1 VGGAAPSRPRR
12 DPRDP
17 HAVTTVND
25 TLWTL
30 VRWSVPLA
38 VAAVIAAGALGPA
51 RLDGEVRRRVEA
63 RLAAE
68 WPGLVVTVQ
77 SAAVTDGQGI
87 VVRGVSVVDPALPEQ
102 WRQMVWI
109 EELRLICGTSLTELA
124 GGAPRI
130 TAVHLRRPV
139 VHAVSRGG
147 QWNVARL
154 FRRRPGSVAL
164 VPVTVEEATLLLDGV
179 GNSSR
184 FTLRHVVADVT
195 PRPDGTARLRAS
207 CAGDVFERGAVEG
220 QIAPATDAFTLNGRI
235 DGLDVGPRLLTL
247 MPVPPGATTG
257 ADWVAGV
264 RGRVALEWLA
274 SGLLSAPGSAAVAVT
289 GRLDGGRFD
298 HPAIPFPLSAAVA
311 SFTADRA
318 GLVVQQLEAHSGA
331 TLVRGSGRLAGW
343 SAAADFDLVVEAD
356 RLTVGRQWEGL
367 LPESWASQWCKLLP
381 SGEID
386 LRAQLVRRAGR
397 IEPQVSIRC
406 RNASLT
412 HYRFPY
418 RIDRTVGTVI
428 LDGQSVSIHLTGQ
441 AGGHPVHVQ
450 GSFRSEATG
459 TVGLLEVRGDAMRI
473 DDALLAALPARSSA
487 IVRAL
492 QAEGT
497 FDFVFQHERSPSLPA
512 GQANRLGIRLVDCSL
527 RYAGFPYP
535 LSRVTGHVRMDDGH
549 WTIRD
554 VSGVNDTGTVRCS
567 GQLLPLADGDGD
579 LTLRLAGSGVV
590 LERELRDALPRGV
603 QAVWD
608 DLDPRGNAEFTA
620 TVRHR
625 VKSRQTSVTLDA
637 RPEGDT
643 VSIEPAWFPYRLERL
658 QGRLSWEN
666 GWLRFDDVRGSHART
681 NVAAAGTCRF
691 TPDGGWHVSFQRLS
705 ADRFRAD
712 QDLLQA
718 MPAGLRTAIN
728 AVRPRGLLSLDGTLD
743 LYSTAAGADGRPGPA
758 AASWDMRFDV
768 EQGAVDVGVPLEH
781 VHGGLRLVG
790 QSDGRRWQATGEV
803 AIDSAQWRGHQ
814 ITELTGPLC
823 ADADGVRF
831 GAAVP
836 TAAAPRRLTAR
847 VAGGTLAVDG
857 TVAAAAGGGF
867 SVNLALTE
875 ADLERLAAEATG
887 PAAGGAP
894 PYRGRVHAV
903 AELTGSRAGPHSLM
917 GRGQVRLRDADIYE
931 LPVMVALLKVLQV
944 KLPDRTAF
952 GSSVVDFRVEGPHA
966 YLDSIELAGDAISLV
981 GNGEIDFDSRIHL
994 TLRSIMGDSEAH
1006 LPAMKRVLGGASGQF
1021 MLVHVDGTLTQPD
1034 VTTEAFPTL
1043 TAALQQLQSRQPSRT
1058 AAAGQGTVR

>member
-1 VGGAAPSRPRR
+1 M
-12 DPRDP
+12 
-17 HAVTTVND
+17 TTVND

-38 VAAVIAAGALGPA
+38 VAAVIAVGALGPA
-51 RLDGEVRRRVEA
+51 RLDGEVRRRVEE
-63 RLAAE
+63 RLAAT

-77 SAAVTDGQGI
+77 AAAVTDGRGI
-87 VVRGVSVVDPALPEQ
+87 VVRGVSVVDPTLPQQ
-102 WRQMVWI
+102 WRQLVWV
-109 EELRLICGTSLTELA
+109 EELRLSCGTSLAELA
-124 GGAPRI
+124 RGTPRI

-139 VHAVSRGG
+139 VHAVCRGG
-147 QWNVARL
+147 EWSVARL
-154 FRRRPGSVAL
+154 LRRQAGGMAL
-164 VPVTVEEATLLLDGV
+164 VPVTVEDATLLLDGV
-179 GNSSR
+179 GNASR
-184 FTLRHVVADVT
+184 FTLRQVVGDLA
-195 PRPDGTARLRAS
+195 PRPDGTARVRAS
-207 CAGDVFERGAVEG
+207 CAGDVFERGGIEME
-220 QIAPATDAFTLNGRI
+220 IAPATDAFSLSGRI
-235 DGLDVGPRLLTL
+235 DGLDVGPRLMALL
-247 MPVPPGATTG
+247 PVPPGATAG
-257 ADWVAGV
+257 ADWMAGV
-264 RGRVALEWLA
+264 RGRVGFDWRA
-274 SGLLSAPGSAAVAVT
+274 SGTLSAPGSAAVAVT
-289 GRLDGGRFD
+289 GQLDGGRFE
-298 HPAIPFPLSAAVA
+298 HPAIPFPLSGAVA
-311 SFTADRA
+311 TFTADRA
-318 GLVVQQLEAHSGA
+318 GLVVQQLDAHSG
-331 TLVRGSGRLAGW
+331 TTRVRGSGRLAGW

-367 LPESWASQWCKLLP
+367 LPESWAAQWCKLLP

-386 LRAQLVRRAGR
+386 LRAQLARRAGR
-397 IEPQVSIRC
+397 IDPQVSIRC

-428 LDGQSVSIHLTGQ
+428 LDSQSVSIHLTGQ
-441 AGGHPVHVQ
+441 AGGHPVHVE
-450 GSFRSEATG
+450 GSFRSQAAG

-473 DDALLAALPARSSA
+473 DDALLAALPPRSSG

-497 FDFVFQHERSPSLPA
+497 FDFVFQHERSPSLPG

-549 WTIRD
+549 WMIRD
-554 VSGVNDTGTVRCS
+554 ISGVNDTGTVRCS
-567 GQLLPLADGDGD
+567 GQLLPLADGDGE
-579 LTLRLAGSGVV
+579 LTLQLTGTGVV

-603 QAVWD
+603 QTVWD
-608 DLDPRGNAEFTA
+608 DLDPRGNAQFTA

-625 VKSRQTSVTLDA
+625 VKSRQTSVKLEA

-666 GWLRFDDVRGSHART
+666 GWLRFDDVRGAHART
-681 NVAAAGTCRF
+681 SVAAAGTCRF

-743 LYSTAAGADGRPGPA
+743 LYSTAAGPDGRPGPA

-768 EQGAVDVGVPLEH
+768 EQGALDVGVPLEH

-790 QSDGRRWQATGEV
+790 QSDGRRWQSSGEV
-803 AIDSAQWRGHQ
+803 DIDSAQWRGHQ
-814 ITELTGPLC
+814 ITALAGPLV

-831 GAAVP
+831 GAAAAA
-836 TAAAPRRLTAR
+836 TAEAAPRRLTAR
-847 VAGGTLAVDG
+847 LAGGTLALDG
-857 TVAAAAGGGF
+857 SVASSPVGGF
-867 SVNLALTE
+867 SVSLALGE
-875 ADLERLAAEATG
+875 ADLERLAADAAG
-887 PAAGGAP
+887 PVAGGAP
-894 PYRGRVHAV
+894 PYRGRIYAV
-903 AELTGSRAGPHSLM
+903 AELTGSRAGPHSLI

-944 KLPDRTAF
+944 KLPDRKAF
-952 GSSVVDFRVEGPHA
+952 SSSVVDFRVEGPHA
-966 YLDSIELAGDAISLV
+966 YLDTIELAGDAISLV
-981 GNGEIDFDSRIHL
+981 GNGELDFDSRVHL
-994 TLRSIMGDSEAH
+994 TLRSIMGDSEAQ
-1006 LPAMKRVLGGASGQF
+1006 LPAMKRMLGGASGQF
-1021 MLVHVDGTLTQPD
+1021 MLVHVDGTLAQPEI
-1034 VTTEAFPTL
+1034 TTEAFPTL

-1058 AAAGQGTVR
+1058 AAATQGTVR